1 MAVGG
6 KDAGLS
12 QYKLREYVLKNF
24 SSKNY
29 IIFILL
35 YECICVF
42 YMLKILL
49 NLNIC
54 YINC

>member
-6 KDAGLS
+6 KDARLS

-24 SSKNY
+24 SSQNY

-35 YECICVF
+35 YVCICVF
-42 YMLKILL
+42 CMLQIFL

-54 YINC
+54 YINW